1 MTFVISTGSIHGYWY
16 CPIDKTLMSLVLN
29 FVGVIKVA
37 RYCAS
42 RNKNIVNCYGM
53 VKFLK

>member
-37 RYCAS
+37 RYCTS